1 MEEYTMNLLDC
12 LKKDL
17 THYQSIPF
25 WSWNDELE
33 SDELRRQIRA
43 MKKAGIGGFFMHA
56 RGGLTTE
63 YLGKKWF
70 DVTGACIDEAK
81 KQGMDAWCYDENGW
95 PSGFA
100 GMKLLEDKENWVHYV
115 TCEEKD
121 AFDESA
127 LAVYILKDNHLLR
140 VKENV
145 GADKYIAVYD
155 RTNSSVV
162 DILNPEI
169 VRKFLNETHEKYYA
183 RFGADFGNVMLGFF
197 TDEPQYFRW
206 DTAYTPMLLTAYP
219 EKYNRDLLDE
229 LGAIFVDCEGAKGV
243 RFRYWKLMNELYT
256 VNFAKQ
262 IYDWCEAHHCQL
274 TGHTIQENDLYGQMI
289 CSAGVMPFYKYEH
302 KPGVD
307 WLGREISAEL
317 CPKQCASVAQQYGK
331 SHVLTETFACAG
343 WDVSPRELKRIAEWQ
358 YVNGINQMCQHLY
371 PYSIRGQRKRDYP
384 AFYSEHNT
392 WTRGED
398 FRHFNDYFTTLGYML
413 AESSEVAPVAVIHPI
428 HSAYLTYKHADP
440 KSVGTLNDR
449 FFELIETLGSM
460 HIGHHYVD
468 ESLLKEDG
476 GVEGAQLVMGRC
488 KYSAVIVP
496 EMENLDAN
504 TAKVLEQ
511 FVSNGGKLY
520 LQGKA
525 PDHIDGEPAEMPFL
539 KSNVTLEE
547 LTPGEYAIDEK
558 NTAVR
563 STMRHAAFGNF
574 LFAVNL
580 SENETANVHYRF
592 AARGAKK
599 FNLETRAF
607 EEICFTTDG
616 KSVTVPVHLAPGESI
631 VLFEDDSAASAK
643 AIVEKAHGAEMHLNA
658 EIVRADENTLT
669 LDAVAVSYDGENFT
683 APMPVMAASD
693 RLLRERTNRK
703 IWLKYAFAVRE
714 IPESIRVEC
723 ENMSLVSAAINGQKL
738 SLGSGST
745 FDPAFLT
752 ADVRSHIRIGLN
764 ALVFEIQYYQPKL
777 VYDVFNGVYYE
788 HSDGTESLINC
799 LSYRTDIESAYLRGD
814 FGVYTDSFEA
824 GNRDTLI
831 AKHGFAIGAAQKQV
845 RLDNLAESGY
855 PFFGGSM
862 TFKTAVQARGD
873 ETSLK
878 LTGRYMV
885 AKVSVN
891 GSNAPAVMFGDSANV
906 SGMLHPGENA
916 VEITLISGYR
926 NVFGPH
932 HFAPDPEPLGV
943 GPELFNGYGT
953 WDASG
958 KSKMYTDDYAFVRFG
973 LTKAEL
979 M

>member
-1 MEEYTMNLLDC
+1 
-12 LKKDL
+12 
-17 THYQSIPF
+17 
-25 WSWNDELE
+25 
-33 SDELRRQIRA
+33 
-43 MKKAGIGGFFMHA
+43 
-56 RGGLTTE
+56 
-63 YLGKKWF
+63 
-70 DVTGACIDEAK
+70 
-81 KQGMDAWCYDENGW
+81 
-95 PSGFA
+95 
-100 GMKLLEDKENWVHYV
+100 
-115 TCEEKD
+115 
-121 AFDESA
+121 
-127 LAVYILKDNHLLR
+127 
-140 VKENV
+140 
-145 GADKYIAVYD
+145 
-155 RTNSSVV
+155 
-162 DILNPEI
+162 
-169 VRKFLNETHEKYYA
+169 
-183 RFGADFGNVMLGFF
+183 
-197 TDEPQYFRW
+197 
-206 DTAYTPMLLTAYP
+206 
-219 EKYNRDLLDE
+219 
-229 LGAIFVDCEGAKGV
+229 
-243 RFRYWKLMNELYT
+243 
-256 VNFAKQ
+256 
-262 IYDWCEAHHCQL
+262 
-274 TGHTIQENDLYGQMI
+274 
-289 CSAGVMPFYKYEH
+289 
-302 KPGVD
+302 
-307 WLGREISAEL
+307 
-317 CPKQCASVAQQYGK
+317 
-331 SHVLTETFACAG
+331 
-343 WDVSPRELKRIAEWQ
+343 
-358 YVNGINQMCQHLY
+358 
-371 PYSIRGQRKRDYP
+371 
-384 AFYSEHNT
+384 
-392 WTRGED
+392 
-398 FRHFNDYFTTLGYML
+398 
-413 AESSEVAPVAVIHPI
+413 
-428 HSAYLTYKHADP
+428 
-440 KSVGTLNDR
+440 
-449 FFELIETLGSM
+449 
-460 HIGHHYVD
+460 
-468 ESLLKEDG
+468 
-476 GVEGAQLVMGRC
+476 
-488 KYSAVIVP
+488 
-496 EMENLDAN
+496 
-504 TAKVLEQ
+504 
-511 FVSNGGKLY
+511 
-520 LQGKA
+520 
-525 PDHIDGEPAEMPFL
+525 
-539 KSNVTLEE
+539 
-547 LTPGEYAIDEK
+547 
-558 NTAVR
+558 
-563 STMRHAAFGNF
+563 
-574 LFAVNL
+574 
-580 SENETANVHYRF
+580 
-592 AARGAKK
+592 
-599 FNLETRAF
+599 
-607 EEICFTTDG
+607 
-616 KSVTVPVHLAPGESI
+616 
-631 VLFEDDSAASAK
+631 
-643 AIVEKAHGAEMHLNA
+643 MHLNA

-814 FGVYTDSFEA
+814 FGVYTDFFEA

-831 AKHGFAIGAAQKQV
+831 AKHGFSIGAAQKQV

-958 KSKMYTDDYAFVRFG
+958 KTKMYTDDYAFVRFG